1 MEVRDRVAVVTGAAS
16 GIGRASALALARQGA
31 RRLVL
36 ADLDEDGLAET
47 ARGVAD
53 ASAQALV
60 VPTDVRDPDALE
72 RLFERADADGGG
84 LDILHN
90 NAGLSS
96 GTPTW
101 PEIAVERIAA
111 LVDVN
116 LKAVLFGTRLALP
129 RMARRGGGVIV
140 NTASMAARTPLP
152 PEAVYCATKA
162 GVVMFTQSCASLRES
177 HGVRVCCV
185 CPGITETPM
194 IHHTGPDGD
203 GMAAYLQPVYAAVE
217 PIPPERIAE
226 AVLAL
231 IRDEQAAGAVV
242 EVANEPRSSGRP
254 A

>member
-1 MEVRDRVAVVTGAAS
+1 VEVRDRVAVVTGAGS
-16 GIGRASALALARQGA
+16 GIGRATARALAREGA
-31 RRLVL
+31 RRVVL
-36 ADLDEDGLAET
+36 ADLDEAGLAET
-47 ARGVAD
+47 ARGVEAEGGE
-53 ASAQALV
+53 ALA
-60 VPTDVRDPDALE
+60 VPTDVRDPDALA
-72 RLFERADADGGG
+72 RLLDRAEADGGG

-101 PEIAVERIAA
+101 PEIAIERIAA

-116 LKAVLFGTRLALP
+116 LKGVLFGTRLALP

-162 GVVMFTQSCASLRES
+162 GVAIFTESCASLRES

-194 IHHTGPDGD
+194 IHRTGPGGE
-203 GMAAYLQPVYAAVE
+203 GMAAYLQPVYAAVD
-217 PIPPERIAE
+217 PIPPEHIAE
-226 AVLAL
+226 AVLEL
-231 IRDEQAAGAVV
+231 VRDDGAAGRVV
-242 EVANEPRSSGRP
+242 EVPNQARGSG
-254 A
+254 